1 MTYSPTFL
9 PHFTPY
15 ITPCFDARG
24 APRFCTLFSLSLIP
38 CFFLSFYIPLSFCPF
53 RVVFRAKKLIAKM
66 KDINGAHRSVADAE
80 EENGE
85 NLGFETPTSGIAT
98 PQPDLHDKRL
108 PGIATSFGQVGTA
121 SLKRHVSASSLSGA
135 FEPLSIADANPASH
149 AGRAPD
155 PEDCGPGA
163 ASPPADSSL
172 RNCERQGSRPTE
184 LPQGTVEP
192 LPLPTPPTSGRSS
205 SSRPDGDKAK
215 ELGGSKASAFPA
227 RSFLVRHTAPDV
239 GLPASTFPV
248 SNAAPLTSVVTASAV
263 APSYS
268 TRPDPLTMPDQNPIP
283 PNTTSSFDHLHTTTS
298 PTTLQSITPI
308 APPTPSHSRAS
319 SALSNLKG
327 FFSLDSVKILTK
339 AFKSGPSTP
348 TRTLSTAQP
357 APPAQAERN
366 GLVSGDISRSQT
378 PKPSSGSTTPA
389 AKGKLTIKITE
400 ARGIKKSR
408 DPYVVAVFQRNEL
421 ISGGP
426 RPEEEDDE
434 TPPVPSFSGGLGGVA
449 IQRQGSDSGRPM
461 AIPMRSRQSSS
472 TSVTEHNTLR
482 NRTGRKSFSSPKWD
496 AEAVL

>member
-1 MTYSPTFL
+1 
-9 PHFTPY
+9 
-15 ITPCFDARG
+15 
-24 APRFCTLFSLSLIP
+24 
-38 CFFLSFYIPLSFCPF
+38 
-53 RVVFRAKKLIAKM
+53 M
-66 KDINGAHRSVADAE
+66 KDINGAHRSAADAE

-85 NLGFETPTSGIAT
+85 NLGFETPTSGVAT

-121 SLKRHVSASSLSGA
+121 SLKRRVSASSLSGA
-135 FEPLSIADANPASH
+135 FEPLSIADATSASH
-149 AGRAPD
+149 SGQAFD
-155 PEDCGPGA
+155 PEDCIPGI
-163 ASPPADSSL
+163 ASASADSSL
-172 RNCERQGSRPTE
+172 RNCERQESQRTE
-184 LPQGTVEP
+184 LPQGTAEP
-192 LPLPTPPTSGRSS
+192 LPLPTPPASGRSS
-205 SSRPDGDKAK
+205 TSRPDRGKT
-215 ELGGSKASAFPA
+215 EESGGGSKASAFPA

-239 GLPASTFPV
+239 GPPASTFLI

-263 APSYS
+263 APSYP
-268 TRPDPLTMPDQNPIP
+268 TRSDPLTTPNQNPINTNTSNSSDHP
-283 PNTTSSFDHLHTTTS
+283 QSTTSL
-298 PTTLQSITPI
+298 PTLQSLAQI
-308 APPTPSHSRAS
+308 APATPSHFRAS

-327 FFSLDSVKILTK
+327 LFSLDSVKILTK

-357 APPAQAERN
+357 SQAEKN
-366 GLVSGDISRSQT
+366 GLASGDISRSQT
-378 PKPSSGSTTPA
+378 PRPSSGSTTPA

-426 RPEEEDDE
+426 RPEDE
-434 TPPVPSFSGGLGGVA
+434 SEGATPVPSLGAGGPGGVP

-472 TSVTEHNTLR
+472 TSVSEHNAFR